1 MNDLKKIISILNIR
15 ERKRGLLLLLM
26 IFIMSIIDVVGVA
39 SIMPFLAIVGDPNIV
54 DNNIILNKFYLY
66 LVSLGVKNND
76 QFIFILGIIVF
87 LLLIFSLLFKAITT
101 FLQFKFI
108 ANLEYNISKRLS
120 ESYIHQPYPWFLNR
134 NSAEL
139 GKSILSEVTMI
150 VGNGLKP
157 MMELLMKSII
167 VTLLISLLILVDPK
181 LAMIIGFTLISAYFL
196 IYKIVRGYL
205 GKIGKSRTEA
215 NKLRF
220 SSLSDAFGAIKEIK
234 LYGLEKVYIERFAKP
249 AYDFTRYRSSSD
261 IINLLPRFALEAIG
275 FGGMMLVILYF
286 MNKTGTFSK
295 SVPILAL
302 YAFAAYRLL
311 PALQQ
316 IYASIT
322 QLRFI
327 SPALDVLYKDLKL
340 LSPSIYEQN
349 GKVLDFNKNLLLKN
363 IYFKYPNN
371 SKTSLID
378 ISLNIPAG
386 AIIGIVGSTGSGK
399 STLIDIILGLLEPQ
413 KGTIEVD
420 DKIINKNNIRSWQ
433 NIIGYVP
440 QNFYLSDDSITA
452 NIAFGLSNEKINQ
465 QRIEE
470 VCKTANIH
478 DFITDELPFKYSTI
492 IGERGVRLSGGQRQ
506 RIGLARALYKNPKI
520 LILDEATS
528 ALDNITEQKVMDAVY
543 KIRKNITTIIIAHR
557 LSTLKKCDEI
567 YILEKGKLKD
577 KAKFEELIKNQ

>member
-39 SIMPFLAIVGDPNIV
+39 SIMPFLAIVGDPNII

-577 KAKFEELIKNQ
+577 KTKFEELIKNQ